1 MNIVSA
7 AQFVE
12 QFRPSQGGVFR
23 LSDLANLFLER
34 SRLSALRII
43 KRLTQA
49 GVLIKVQRGL
59 YVTPQ
64 FNPWLLSQV
73 IAPQSYVSMDSV
85 LARNGLIG
93 TVPEYSL
100 SAVDTRRGRKLAIPN
115 GTIRFFSIQP
125 DLCFG
130 IEYEKAIRVA
140 NSEKAFLDLLY
151 FYTKGHRFVID
162 PRTEVD
168 VSKLDRMRLER
179 YLKRYN
185 NPKFIQF
192 VKGVYDEKP

>member
-1 MNIVSA
+1 MNIISA

-12 QFRPSQGGVFR
+12 QFRLSQGGVFR

-34 SRLSALRII
+34 SRLSALRTI

-49 GVLIKVQRGL
+49 GVLIKIQRGL

-73 IAPQSYVSMDSV
+73 IAPQSYVSMDSI

-100 SAVDTRRGRKLAIPN
+100 SVVDTRRGRKLAIPN

-130 IEYEKAIRVA
+130 IEYERAIRVA

-192 VKGVYDEKP
+192 VKGVCNEKP